1 MAKAAQRV
9 GDMNQVGGVILNGD
23 SSVLINGRAA
33 AVVGSSV
40 SPHPCCGSPTCPPT
54 HCSART
60 TALGTGVLI
69 GGKPLVVTGDKD
81 TCSHS
86 RVMGSADVLIG

>member
-9 GDMNQVGGVILNGD
+9 GDTNQVGGVILNGD

-33 AVVGSSV
+33 AVAGSSV
-40 SPHPCCGSPTCPPT
+40 SPHPCCGQRGCPPV

-60 TALGTGVLI
+60 TALGISVLI
-69 GGKPLVVTGDKD
+69 GGKPLVATGDKD
-81 TCSHS
+81 TCNHS